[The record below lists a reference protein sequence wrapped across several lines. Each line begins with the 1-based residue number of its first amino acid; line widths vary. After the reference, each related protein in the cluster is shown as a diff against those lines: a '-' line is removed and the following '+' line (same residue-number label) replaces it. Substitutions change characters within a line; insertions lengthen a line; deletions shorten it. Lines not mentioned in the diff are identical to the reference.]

1 MIDYIIIQIKVSLNT
16 LYNIHFLHII
26 NNLKIISFLLLFLL
40 IKFYFWIGE
49 KSREGTET
57 DLKGK
62 FYQYI
67 IKIEEIIPKGDMI
80 INVQGSEEVKS
91 DQKIPQSSPKDNIPS
106 EKVEKPKNK
115 FQIMDTA
122 SNFLF
127 KGDLSSE

>member
-1 MIDYIIIQIKVSLNT
+1 
-16 LYNIHFLHII
+16 
-26 NNLKIISFLLLFLL
+26 
-40 IKFYFWIGE
+40 
-49 KSREGTET
+49 
-57 DLKGK
+57 
-62 FYQYI
+62 
-67 IKIEEIIPKGDMI
+67 MI

-91 DQKIPQSSPKDNIPS
+91 DQKIPQPSPKVNIPS